1 MSSCRHVLFAVLLQW
16 SAAGAFGHAAET
28 NDPLPWDRVER
39 LPSVVAGMLQDQKYA
54 EAAAELKK
62 LAAAPKAQRDRLLY
76 AEGRAWHFAGKY
88 DEAAGAFLRVEEE
101 FPKSPWARR
110 ARFARGVSLAKK
122 GDFASAE
129 LIYRAEAE
137 YLLSHERK
145 QELADVYLGFARKYA
160 TPRTEHSP
168 PDQPAPDYAK
178 ALEFFQQAIELGPK
192 PELRPEIEMQI
203 AECYRLSGNY
213 EEAANRYAK
222 FVKDRA
228 DEART
233 PEARYRLGEC
243 RFHQDRHAEAR
254 RAWQDLVALWPGDKL
269 PAHKTQADYVARSF
283 MGIAW
288 SYRMPSPADDDDL
301 VLGIAATEAFLARF
315 PEHKLVNEARLGLVQ
330 ARMVRG
336 RFAEATTAAEQF
348 LSDAERAAA
357 PEAADVRNLLGS
369 ALLRQGKFIAAIA
382 AWRDLLAKHPAHG
395 AWSSVQQQ
403 LIEADY
409 LIGAEAFRKKDYVE
423 ARKQW
428 SEFLLRYPLDSRSP
442 RILFHFGQA
451 EFLQEHYDAAIE
463 EWRRLISKYPGSE
476 PASEAQF
483 MIGRTLE
490 EQLGK
495 PADAMQEYK
504 KLTWGAHVGAA
515 HSRLGLLTAKQVN
528 IETERVFR
536 THETPSITLRSR
548 NVDKV
553 TVRVYKLD
561 LETYF
566 RKMHLAGGVEGLDLA
581 LIDPD
586 RSFEFAVPDY
596 ADFKPMESSID
607 LPGLAAAEGDA
618 EPGVVAVTVSGK
630 TLEATTLVIR
640 SDLDVIV
647 KSSRDETFVFAQNMR
662 TGKPWPGARVLISD
676 GAEVVAEAAT
686 GKDGV
691 YRASP
696 ERLKATNDVRVF
708 AVADGNTASNIVS
721 LNGVGVSRSLEERG
735 FLYTDRS
742 GYQPG
747 QVVHVRGVLRAV
759 ADEKYVAVPKRKYRL
774 DTYDARSRLVYTTEV
789 ATGDFGTFHAFFTLP
804 ATAAPGDYRVQASDI
819 DGRAFTGTFR
829 VENYQLE
836 PVRLVIDLP
845 RKVYFRGEE
854 IEGTIRAEYY
864 YGTPLVGRELRY
876 TLGDGETL
884 TGTTDDEGRVKFKFP
899 TRELREEQQL
909 RLTAELP
916 ERNLYAAAD
925 LVLAVRAFSIGVTV
939 PRDVVTVGET
949 FPVTIKTTAADGKPT
964 AEKVQVEVIER
975 TVIDNQPGEKKTS
988 SHDVTTDAKT
998 GEGRLTLALDKGAR
1012 YIVRVAGK
1020 DRFGNPVVGSTE
1032 VFVSGDEDT
1041 VRLRILADVHNFRV
1055 GDEPTVR
1062 VHWRE
1067 APALALVTFQGARI
1081 LDYRLVELKT
1091 GDNLLKVP
1099 MQPNLAPNFFLEVN
1113 IMTDV
1118 RLPKKSAKKPDA
1130 KKPTDPKPA
1139 AVAKQPSRVRLHSA
1153 TNQFYVERA
1162 LKVALEVKPKTAG
1175 RTIRPGDAVDVAV
1188 RTLDAQGRPVA
1199 AELGLAVVDR
1209 INVDRFGEIGA
1220 GFASA
1225 FIGLDRQPAM
1235 RTASSISFA
1244 YRPETRPIN
1253 PRLLSEEQRLEI
1265 AAQEE
1270 ELRKLLA
1277 DTSTLTVNAG
1287 TLTVNA
1293 GSTGGLGGIIPP
1305 GNALRESLAED
1316 KPQIQLGIQD
1326 RDAQNFAFYSDNGT
1340 SGERSAAEPQ
1350 TAGSGRLMLR
1360 GAVAPPASPPAK
1372 PQGNVDGADAK
1383 SETGEKRKDAQRKQE
1398 EGEQESL
1405 HATAELSKSAFD
1417 RFGIDASQLSTNALN
1432 LYYSNG
1438 GRMLTVVRN
1447 GVQDNVFLGENLQ
1460 AAQSDLLV
1468 RRLKEERAVVMAAM
1482 EQQETA
1488 YWNPAVVTDAEGRA
1502 TITVTLPERST
1513 SWNISAKG
1521 ITVDSLT
1528 GQAEKELTVKK
1539 ELFGE
1544 LAMPSIVT
1552 DGDSAQITATIHDLL
1567 ERVAGAPAEKLEV
1580 TFTAR
1585 IGDKTVEEKR
1595 TIASEKA
1602 GMHELAFA
1610 LAAKLPV
1617 EAKDGAAAAD
1627 FVEITLEVA
1636 AGERRDVLRRTI
1648 PIRPLGYTIVSSTG
1662 GSATSDTTAW
1672 LEEPAGMTLVRPKLE
1687 VVVGAQIDGSLLDIV
1702 LGTDSHCGFLRYASP
1717 LETTTSD
1724 LLAALA
1730 LEKYG
1735 RSTRTDAATSAPQL
1749 ASRIRSAIGHLVS
1762 AQLDNGSWTWTGN
1775 GTSGDRYASARCLWA
1790 LGAANAAG
1798 YKIPDDI
1805 YDKGIS
1811 YLQSQLTAVADDDLE
1826 GKAILLHALAETEHG
1841 DFSLA
1846 NRLYRGRS
1854 TISPAGAAYL
1864 ALALAKMNHTP
1875 LAADLL
1881 VNWKPMVRKIGIS
1894 ADHRG
1899 SRVAEVEAQAL
1910 YGLALTRAA
1919 ANSPKLKES
1928 VDWLLAHRE
1937 GRRWSPDAAT
1947 GPAAM
1952 VVAEWFAQHKVG
1964 GERYSLTIVVN
1975 EREAAKIDVDPTAA
1989 PQTIAIAPENLKPGK
2004 QRIQFLMTGRG
2015 HLSYQCTLTGFVA
2028 ADKLKNTTNAW
2039 FAQRIWEPAL
2049 REFGGRELPRGFS
2062 AVEGSYSSFHN
2073 PLTQLPI
2080 GRRGRVEL
2088 RVHRNY
2094 PGGMVAEDRLEYL
2107 VVREPLPAGTA
2118 VVEQTI
2124 RGGFERYELLP
2135 GEIVFYVGNRRS
2147 HEAIS
2152 FDVVGAIAG
2161 DYRAAPPMIF
2171 DAHRPEQFIV
2181 EKAAPLTVLPR
2192 GKESVDAY
2200 RWSPDELYELGKR
2213 NYAKRDWKAVR
2224 LYLAQM
2230 LKEWPI
2236 RSAPYQDTLRMLLDA
2251 HLELGPAAEVVRYFE
2266 LVKEKSPELE
2276 IPFENILKVGAAYHE
2291 LGEYERSYLVFH
2303 ATVESSFYSD
2313 GAVAGFLEAQGE
2325 FLRSVDVMRKLISE
2339 YPPEPYVASAEYA
2352 LAQRVYGYAPSV
2364 AGDAKLRQ
2372 RKLTRL
2378 ALVAAARSMLDD
2390 FLTAHPDDPAAD
2402 QAAFAEANA
2411 FLELQQYDQAVA
2423 SCLRFA
2429 ERYPE
2434 SDFLDSYWYIIGY
2447 SHFAAGR
2454 PDQALEMCRKVAEM
2468 KRPEKGTGREVES
2481 RNKQRALYILGQ
2493 IYHSLGKAAEAIK
2506 EYTLVADQIPD
2517 AKKAIEYFT
2526 RRSIELPEVT
2536 TIRPGTPALVKL
2548 EYRNVPKC
2556 ELRAYRIDLMKFSLL
2571 RQNLEAITQINLSGI
2586 RPLHEETI
2594 ELGDGKDYRD
2604 RERELKLP
2612 LDEEGAYLIVCRG
2625 ENLHTSGFVLISPL
2639 KLEVQQDAVS
2649 GQVRTTLKNALDDK
2663 YASHVHVKVIGT
2675 RDSDFKAGETDLRGV
2690 FSAEPI
2696 SGRATV
2702 IAQSTDNRYAF
2713 YRGETDLLPQPA
2725 ANAPQQANQ
2734 PSTTPAQQGSQSE
2747 YLLQELNIS
2756 NGLNQRQQIDNLRD
2770 NYYNNRAR
2778 GVKAKAAK

>member
-1 MSSCRHVLFAVLLQW
+1 MPSCRHFLLGVLLIS
-16 SAAGAFGHAAET
+16 SAAGAASRAAES

-39 LPSVVAGMLQDQKYA
+39 LPATVDGMLQDRRYA

-62 LAAAPKAQRDRLLY
+62 LAAVPKASRDRLLY

-129 LIYRAEAE
+129 TIYRAEAE
-137 YLLSHERK
+137 HLLSHERK
-145 QELADVYLGFARKYA
+145 QELADIYLGFARKYA
-160 TPRTEHSP
+160 TPRTERSR
-168 PDQPAPDYAK
+168 PDQPPPDYAK
-178 ALEFFQQAIELGPK
+178 ALEFFQQAMELGPK
-192 PELRPEIEMQI
+192 PELQPEIEMQI
-203 AECYRLSGNY
+203 AECYRLSGNF
-213 EEAANRYAK
+213 EEAATRYLK
-222 FVKDRA
+222 FVKEWA
-228 DEART
+228 DDPRT
-233 PEARYRLGEC
+233 PEARYLLGEC
-243 RFHQDRHAEAR
+243 RFHQERHADAR
-254 RAWQDLVALWPGDKL
+254 RVWQDLAALWPGDKL
-269 PAHKTQADYVARSF
+269 PADKKQADFVARSF

-288 SYRMPSPADDDDL
+288 SYRMPSPAGDDDL
-301 VLGIAATEAFLARF
+301 ALGIAATEAFLARF
-315 PEHKLVNEARLGLVQ
+315 PEHKLANEARMGLVQ
-330 ARMVRG
+330 ARISRG
-336 RFAEATTAAEQF
+336 HFADAAVAAEQF
-348 LSDAERAAA
+348 LSDAKRAAA

-369 ALLRQGKFIAAIA
+369 ALLRQGKFVEAIA
-382 AWRDLLAKHPAHG
+382 AWREFLAKHPAHG

-423 ARKQW
+423 ARRQW
-428 SEFLLRYPLDSRSP
+428 NEFLSRYPLDARSP
-442 RILFHFGQA
+442 RILLHFGQA
-451 EFLQEHYDAAIE
+451 EFTQERYEPAIE

-495 PADAMQEYK
+495 PSDAMQEYK
-504 KLTWGAHVGAA
+504 KLTWGAYVSAA
-515 HSRLGLLTAKQVN
+515 RSRLSLLTAKQVS

-536 THETPSITLRSR
+536 TNETPSITLRSR

-553 TVRVYKLD
+553 TVRVYKLE

-586 RSFEFAVPDY
+586 RSFDFAVPDY
-596 ADFKPMESSID
+596 ADFKPLESSIE
-607 LPGLAAAEGDA
+607 LPGLAGADA
-618 EPGVVAVTVSGK
+618 DAKPGVVAVTVSGK

-640 SDLDVIV
+640 SDLDVVV

-676 GAEVVAEAAT
+676 GTEVVAEAAT

-696 ERLKATNDVRVF
+696 ERLKETNDVRVF
-708 AVADGNTASNIVS
+708 AVADGNTASNLVS
-721 LNGVGVSRSLEERG
+721 LDGVGVSRSLEERG

-759 ADEKYVAVPKRKYRL
+759 ADDKYVAVPKRRYRL
-774 DTYDARSRLVYTTEV
+774 DTYDARSRLVYTTEAV
-789 ATGDFGTFHAFFTLP
+789 TGEFGTFHAFFTLP

-819 DGRAFTGTFR
+819 DGRTFSGTFR
-829 VENYQLE
+829 VENYRLE
-836 PVRLVIDLP
+836 PVRLVVDLP

-854 IEGTIRAEYY
+854 IEGTVKAEFY
-864 YGTPLVGRELRY
+864 YGTPLVGREVRY
-876 TLGDGETL
+876 TLGDGETF
-884 TGTTDDEGRVKFKFP
+884 TGLTDDEGRVKFKFP

-916 ERNLYAAAD
+916 ERNLYAAAE
-925 LVLAVRAFSIGVTV
+925 LVLAVRAYSIAVTV
-939 PRDVVTVGET
+939 PRDVVTVGES
-949 FPVTIKTTAADGKPT
+949 FPVTMKTIAADGKPT
-964 AEKVQVEVIER
+964 GEKVQLEVLEK
-975 TVIDNQPGEKKTS
+975 TLVDNQPGEKKVST
-988 SHDVTTDAKT
+988 HDVTTDAKA
-998 GEGRLTLALDKGAR
+998 GEGRLTLTLDKGAR
-1012 YIVRVAGK
+1012 YILRVSGK
-1020 DRFGNPVVGSTE
+1020 DRFGNPVVASRE
-1032 VFVSGDEDT
+1032 LFVSGDDDT

-1081 LDYRLVELKT
+1081 LDYRIVELKT

-1099 MQPNLAPNFFLEVN
+1099 MQPHLAPNFFLEVN
-1113 IMTDV
+1113 VMTDL
-1118 RLPKKSAKKPDA
+1118 RSPKKSAKKPVEKELKVA
-1130 KKPTDPKPA
+1130 RPA
-1139 AVAKQPSRVRLHSA
+1139 VVAKQPSRVRLHSA

-1162 LKVALEVKPKTAG
+1162 LRVSLEVKPRKAG
-1175 RTIRPGDAVDVAV
+1175 EKIRPGDAVEVAV

-1199 AELGLAVVDR
+1199 AELGLSVVDR
-1209 INVDRFGEIGA
+1209 TNIDRFGEIGA
-1220 GFASA
+1220 GFAAA
-1225 FIGLDRQPAM
+1225 FVGLDRQPAM
-1235 RTASSISFA
+1235 RTVSSISFT

-1265 AAQEE
+1265 ASQEE
-1270 ELRKLLA
+1270 ELRKMLA
-1277 DTSTLTVNAG
+1277 DTSGLAINGEGISTVTAG
-1287 TLTVNA
+1287 TTIA
-1293 GSTGGLGGIIPP
+1293 LGGVGGA
-1305 GNALRESLAED
+1305 GNPFGDAKGED
-1316 KPQIQLGIQD
+1316 KPQLQLGLQVQD
-1326 RDAQNFAFYSDNGT
+1326 RQNFAFYSDNR
-1340 SGERSAAEPQ
+1340 SRSEVSAAEPQ
-1350 TAGSGRLMLR
+1350 ATISGRLMLR
-1360 GAVAPPASPPAK
+1360 GAAPAAK
-1372 PQGNVDGADAK
+1372 PQSSFDGAVAK
-1383 SETGEKRKDAQRKQE
+1383 REAGERLKEARKQVE
-1398 EGEQESL
+1398 FERESL
-1405 HATAELSKSAFD
+1405 RADADTAKLS
-1417 RFGIDASQLSTNALN
+1417 RNHFGVDASQFSTNALD
-1432 LYYSNG
+1432 LYYSSG

-1447 GVQDNVFLGENLQ
+1447 GVQDNVRLGDEFQ
-1460 AAQSDLLV
+1460 AGQSDLLV
-1468 RRLKEERAVVMAAM
+1468 RRLNEERAVVMAAL

-1488 YWNPAVVTDAEGRA
+1488 YWNPSVVTDAEGRA
-1502 TITVTLPERST
+1502 TVTVTLPERST
-1513 SWNISAKG
+1513 NWNISAKG
-1521 ITVDSLT
+1521 ITVDMLS
-1528 GQAEKELTVKK
+1528 GEAASELTVKK

-1544 LAMPSIVT
+1544 LVLPSIVT
-1552 DGDSAQITATIHDLL
+1552 DGDNVQLTATIHDLL

-1580 TFTAR
+1580 TFSAR
-1585 IGDKTVEEKR
+1585 IGEKSVQEKR
-1595 TIASEKA
+1595 SISSEKT
-1602 GMHELAFA
+1602 GMHELVFA
-1610 LAAKLPV
+1610 LAAKLPA
-1617 EAKDGAAAAD
+1617 EAKARAPGNDD
-1627 FVEITLEVA
+1627 VVEITLEVA
-1636 AGERRDVLRRTI
+1636 AGRRRDVSRRTI

-1687 VVVGAQIDGSLLDIV
+1687 VVVGAQMDGSLLDIV
-1702 LGTDSHCGFLRYASP
+1702 LGTDAHCGFLRYASP
-1717 LETTTSD
+1717 LEMTTSD
-1724 LLAALA
+1724 LLATLA

-1735 RSTRTDAATSAPQL
+1735 RSTRTDAAAAAPQL
-1749 ASRIRSAIGHLVS
+1749 ASRIRSTIGYLVS
-1762 AQLDNGSWTWTGN
+1762 AQLDDGSWTWTGS
-1775 GTSGDRYASARCLWA
+1775 GQTGDRYASARCLWA
-1790 LGAANAAG
+1790 LGTAKAAG
-1798 YKIPDDI
+1798 YKIPDET

-1811 YLQSQLTAVADDDLE
+1811 YLQSQLAAVADDDLE

-1846 NRLYRGRS
+1846 NRLYRGRA

-1864 ALALAKMNHTP
+1864 ALALAKMDHVP

-1881 VNWKPMVRKIGIS
+1881 ANWKPAVRKVGVT

-1899 SRVAEVEAQAL
+1899 SRVAEVETQAL
-1910 YGLALTRAA
+1910 YGLALARASA
-1919 ANSPKLKES
+1919 TSPKLKET

-1947 GPAAM
+1947 GPATM
-1952 VVAEWFAQHKVG
+1952 VTADWFARHQVG
-1964 GERYSLTIVVN
+1964 GERYTLTIVVN
-1975 EREAAKIDVDPTAA
+1975 EREAAKVEVDPTAA
-1989 PQTIAIAPENLKPGK
+1989 PRTIAVAAENLRPGK

-2015 HLSYQCTLTGFVA
+2015 HLNYQCTLTGFVA

-2039 FAQRIWEPAL
+2039 YAQRTWEPAL

-2062 AVEGSYSSFHN
+2062 AVEGGYSSFHN

-2080 GRRGRVEL
+2080 GRRGHVEL
-2088 RVHRNY
+2088 RIYRNY
-2094 PGGMVAEDRLEYL
+2094 PGGMVAEDRLEHL
-2107 VVREPLPAGTA
+2107 VVREPLPAGAA
-2118 VVEQTI
+2118 VVEQTV

-2135 GEIVFYVGNRRS
+2135 GEIVFYVGSRRN
-2147 HEAIS
+2147 HETIS
-2152 FDVVGAIAG
+2152 FDVVGATAG

-2171 DAHRPEQFIV
+2171 DAHRPELFIV
-2181 EKAAPLTVLPR
+2181 EKSAPLTVLAR
-2192 GKESVDAY
+2192 GKESVDVY

-2224 LYLAQM
+2224 LHLAQL

-2236 RSAPYQDTLRMLLDA
+2236 RSAQYQDSLRMLLDA

-2266 LVKEKSPELE
+2266 LVKEKSPDLE

-2313 GAVAGFLEAQGE
+2313 GAVAGFLQAQGE
-2325 FLRSVDVMRKLISE
+2325 FLRSVDVMRKLIGE
-2339 YPPEPYVASAEYA
+2339 YPPEPFVASAEYA
-2352 LAQRVYGYAPSV
+2352 LAQQVYGYAPSV

-2378 ALVAAARSMLDD
+2378 SLVAAARSMLDD

-2411 FLELQQYDQAVA
+2411 LLELQQYDQAVA

-2434 SDFLDSYWYIIGY
+2434 SDFLDSYWYIVGY

-2454 PDQALEMCRKVAEM
+2454 PDQALEMCRKVAEL

-2526 RRSIELPEVT
+2526 RRNIEFPEVT
-2536 TIRPGTPALVKL
+2536 TIRPGSPATVKL

-2594 ELGDGKDYRD
+2594 ELGDGKDYCD

-2625 ENLHTSGFVLISPL
+2625 DNLHTSGFVLISPL
-2639 KLEVQQDAVS
+2639 KLEVQQDPAS
-2649 GQVRTTLKNALDDK
+2649 GQVRTTLKNTLDDK
-2663 YASHVHVKVIGT
+2663 YVSNVHVKVIGT

-2702 IAQSTDNRYAF
+2702 IAQSTDHRYAF
-2713 YRGETDLLPQPA
+2713 YRGETELLPQPA
-2725 ANAPQQANQ
+2725 ANSQPPAPQ
-2734 PSTTPAQQGSQSE
+2734 SSTPAQQGSQND
-2747 YLLQELNIS
+2747 YLLQELNTGNTFI
-2756 NGLNQRQQIDNLRD
+2756 QQQQIDNLRD

>member
-1 MSSCRHVLFAVLLQW
+1 MLSCRHSLYGILLLCG
-16 SAAGAFGHAAET
+16 AAGAVSRAAES

-39 LPSVVAGMLQDQKYA
+39 LPSAVAGMLQDRRYV
-54 EAAAELKK
+54 EAAAELNK
-62 LAAAPKAQRDRLLY
+62 LAAAPKAARDRLLY

-129 LIYRAEAE
+129 VIYRAEAE

-160 TPRTEHSP
+160 TPRTEHSS
-168 PDQPAPDYAK
+168 PDQPPPDYVK

-203 AECYRLSGNY
+203 AECHRLSGNF

-222 FVKDRA
+222 FIKERA
-228 DEART
+228 DDPRT
-233 PEARYRLGEC
+233 PEARYRLGES
-243 RFHQDRHAEAR
+243 RFHQGRHAEAR
-254 RAWQDLVALWPGDKL
+254 RAWQDLMALWPGERL
-269 PAHKTQADYVARSF
+269 PADKTQADFVARSYL
-283 MGIAW
+283 GVAW

-301 VLGIAATEAFLARF
+301 ALGIAATEAFLARF
-315 PEHKLVNEARLGLVQ
+315 PEHKLANEARMGLVQ
-330 ARMVRG
+330 SRMARG
-336 RFAEATTAAEQF
+336 RFAEAAIAAEQF
-348 LSDAERAAA
+348 LSDAKRAAA
-357 PEAADVRNLLGS
+357 PEAADVRNMLGS
-369 ALLRQGKFIAAIA
+369 ALLRQGKFTEAIA
-382 AWRDLLAKHPAHG
+382 AWRDFLAKHPAHG
-395 AWSSVQQQ
+395 AWSGVQQQ

-428 SEFLLRYPLDSRSP
+428 NEFLLRYPLDARSP

-451 EFLQEHYDAAIE
+451 EFLQEHYEAAIE
-463 EWRRLISKYPGSE
+463 EWRRLVSKYPGSE

-483 MIGRTLE
+483 MIGRTFE
-490 EQLGK
+490 EQLGR

-504 KLTWGAHVGAA
+504 KLTWGAYVGAA
-515 HSRLGLLTAKQVN
+515 HSRLGLLTAKQVS

-536 THETPSITLRSR
+536 TNEIPSITLRSR

-586 RSFEFAVPDY
+586 RSFEFAVPEY

-607 LPGLAAAEGDA
+607 LPGLASTDADA

-662 TGKPWPGARVLISD
+662 TGKPWPAARVLISD
-676 GAEVVAEAAT
+676 GAEVVAEAVT
-686 GKDGV
+686 GEDGV

-696 ERLKATNDVRVF
+696 ERLKATSDVRVF
-708 AVADGNTASNIVS
+708 AVADGNTASNLVS
-721 LNGVGVSRSLEERG
+721 LEGVGVSRSLEERG

-759 ADEKYVAVPKRKYRL
+759 ADDKYVAVPKRKYRL

-789 ATGDFGTFHAFFTLP
+789 VTGDFGTFHAFFTLP
-804 ATAAPGDYRVQASDI
+804 ATASPGDYRVQASDI
-819 DGRAFTGTFR
+819 DGRAFTGSFR

-854 IEGTIRAEYY
+854 IEGTVKAEFY

-876 TLGDGETL
+876 TLGDGETI
-884 TGTTDDEGRVKFKFP
+884 TGTTDDQGRVKFKFP

-916 ERNLYAAAD
+916 ERNLYTAAD
-925 LVLAVRAFSIGVTV
+925 LVLAVRAFSIAVTV
-939 PRDVVTVGET
+939 PRDVVTVGES
-949 FPVTIKTTAADGKPT
+949 FPVTIKTNAADGKPT
-964 AEKVQVEVIER
+964 GEKVQVEVVER
-975 TVIDNQPGEKKTS
+975 TLVDNQQGEKKVST
-988 SHDVTTDAKT
+988 HDVTTDSKT
-998 GEGRLTLALDKGAR
+998 GEGRLTLTLDQGAR
-1012 YIVRVAGK
+1012 YILRVSGK
-1020 DRFGNPVVGSTE
+1020 DRFGNPVVGSRE
-1032 VFVSGDEDT
+1032 VFVSGDDDT

-1055 GDEPTVR
+1055 GDEPAVR

-1113 IMTDV
+1113 VMTDV
-1118 RLPKKSAKKPDA
+1118 RLPKKSPSKANDKQSEKA
-1130 KKPTDPKPA
+1130 KPA
-1139 AVAKQPSRVRLHSA
+1139 AVVKRPSRVRLHSA

-1162 LKVALEVKPKTAG
+1162 LQVALEVKSKEAG
-1175 RTIRPGDAVDVAV
+1175 RKIRPGDAVEVAV

-1199 AELGLAVVDR
+1199 AELGVAVVDR

-1225 FIGLDRQPAM
+1225 FVGLDRQPAM

-1265 AAQEE
+1265 ASQEE
-1270 ELRKLLA
+1270 ELRKLLSDSA
-1277 DTSTLTVNAG
+1277 SLTVGGGGIAFSTAG
-1287 TLTVNA
+1287 T
-1293 GSTGGLGGIIPP
+1293 TGGMGGAGTPFGGI
-1305 GNALRESLAED
+1305 LAED
-1316 KPQIQLGIQD
+1316 KPQVQLGLQV
-1326 RDAQNFAFYSDNGT
+1326 RDAQDFGFLKD
-1340 SGERSAAEPQ
+1340 SGSAREQSAAEPQ
-1350 TAGSGRLMLR
+1350 TASSGRLMVR
-1360 GAVAPPASPPAK
+1360 GAVPAAPPAK
-1372 PQGNVDGADAK
+1372 PQGVADGAEAK
-1383 SETGEKRKDAQRKQE
+1383 AEAGERLKEARKRSEN
-1398 EGEQESL
+1398 EQESL
-1405 HATAELSKSAFD
+1405 SADGELNKSNVD
-1417 RFGIDASQLSTNALN
+1417 RFGVDASQLSTSALN
-1432 LYYSNG
+1432 LYYSTG
-1438 GRMLTVVRN
+1438 GRTLTVVRN
-1447 GVQDNVFLGENLQ
+1447 GVQDNVRLGEDLQ
-1460 AAQSDLLV
+1460 AGQSELLV

-1488 YWNPAVVTDAEGRA
+1488 YWNPAVVTDADGRA
-1502 TITVTLPERST
+1502 SVTVTLPERST

-1521 ITVDSLT
+1521 ITVDTLT
-1528 GQAEKELTVKK
+1528 GQSESDLTVKK

-1544 LAMPSIVT
+1544 LALPSIVT
-1552 DGDSAQITATIHDLL
+1552 DGDSVQLTAVIHDLVD
-1567 ERVAGAPAEKLEV
+1567 RAAGAPVEKLEV

-1585 IGDKTVEEKR
+1585 IGDKTVQEKR

-1610 LAAKLPV
+1610 LAAKLPA
-1617 EAKDGAAAAD
+1617 EAKDRAAGAAD
-1627 FVEITLEVA
+1627 LVELSLEVA
-1636 AGERRDVLRRTI
+1636 AGEHRDILRRTI

-1662 GSATSDTTAW
+1662 GSATSDATAW
-1672 LEEPAGMTLVRPKLE
+1672 LEEPAGMTLVQPQLE

-1702 LGTDSHCGFLRYASP
+1702 LGADAHCGFLRYSSP

-1735 RSTRTDAATSAPQL
+1735 RSTRTDAAAAAPQL
-1749 ASRIRSAIGHLVS
+1749 ASRIRSAIGYLVS
-1762 AQLDNGSWTWTGN
+1762 AQLDDGGWTWTGSGRN
-1775 GTSGDRYASARCLWA
+1775 GDRYASARCLWA

-1798 YKIPDDI
+1798 YKIPDDT
-1805 YDKGIS
+1805 YDKAIS
-1811 YLQSQLTAVADDDLE
+1811 YVQAQLTAVADDDLE

-1846 NRLYRGRS
+1846 NRLYRGRA

-1864 ALALAKMNHTP
+1864 ALALAKMDHVP

-1881 VNWKPMVRKIGIS
+1881 ASRQPVVRKAGV
-1894 ADHRG
+1894 AVDHRG
-1899 SRVAEVEAQAL
+1899 SRAADVEAQAL
-1910 YGLALTRAA
+1910 YGLALTRASA
-1919 ANSPKLKES
+1919 ASPKLKET

-1964 GERYSLTIVVN
+1964 GERYALTIVVN
-1975 EREAAKIDVDPTAA
+1975 EREAAKIDIDPTAA
-1989 PQTIAIAPENLKPGK
+1989 PQTIAIAAENLKPGK
-2004 QRIQFLMTGRG
+2004 QRIQFVMTGRG
-2015 HLSYQCTLTGFVA
+2015 HLNYHCTLTGFVA
-2028 ADKLKNTTNAW
+2028 ADKLKSTTNAW
-2039 FAQRIWEPAL
+2039 YAQRTWEPAL
-2049 REFGGRELPRGFS
+2049 REFDGRELPRGFG

-2080 GRRGRVEL
+2080 GRRGHVEL
-2088 RVHRNY
+2088 RVYRNY
-2094 PGGMVAEDRLEYL
+2094 PNGMVAEDRLEYL

-2118 VVEQTI
+2118 VVEQTV

-2147 HEAIS
+2147 HETIS
-2152 FDVVGAIAG
+2152 FDVVGATAG

-2181 EKAAPLTVLPR
+2181 EKSAPLTVLAR

-2224 LYLAQM
+2224 LHLAQL
-2230 LKEWPI
+2230 LKEWAI
-2236 RSAPYQDTLRMLLDA
+2236 RSAPYQESLRMLLDA
-2251 HLELGPAAEVVRYFE
+2251 HLELGPPAEVVRYFE

-2291 LGEYERSYLVFH
+2291 LGEYERSYLVFR

-2325 FLRSVDVMRKLISE
+2325 FLRSIDVMRKLISE

-2352 LAQRVYGYAPSV
+2352 LAQQVYGYAPSV

-2378 ALVAAARSMLDD
+2378 ALVAAARGMLDD

-2411 FLELQQYDQAVA
+2411 LLELQQYDLAVA

-2536 TIRPGTPALVKL
+2536 TIRPGSPATVKL

-2594 ELGDGKDYRD
+2594 QLGDGKDYRD
-2604 RERELKLP
+2604 RDRELKLP
-2612 LDEEGAYLIVCRG
+2612 LAEEGAYLIVCRG

-2639 KLEVQQDAVS
+2639 KMEVQQDPVS

-2663 YASHVHVKVIGT
+2663 YVPNVHVKVIGT

-2702 IAQSTDNRYAF
+2702 IAQSTDHRYAF
-2713 YRGETDLLPQPA
+2713 YRGEADLLPQPA
-2725 ANAPQQANQ
+2725 ANAPQAAQ
-2734 PSTTPAQQGSQSE
+2734 PSTTPSQQGSQSD
-2747 YLLQELNIS
+2747 YLLQELNIGNS
-2756 NGLNQRQQIDNLRD
+2756 SIQQRQIENLRD